1 MLSNFLVN
9 IPQMVA
15 NAKGLLTKWGVQLI
29 TKNNKDCLGR
39 DSEPK
44 KALILL
50 DLGALR
56 LTVFDT
62 VAWCS

>member
-15 NAKGLLTKWGVQLI
+15 NAKGLLTKRRVQLI

>member
-1 MLSNFLVN
+1 
-9 IPQMVA
+9 MVA
-15 NAKGLLTKWGVQLI
+15 NAKGLLTKRGVQLI
-29 TKNNKDCLGR
+29 IKNNKDCLGR

>member
-1 MLSNFLVN
+1 
-9 IPQMVA
+9 MVA
-15 NAKGLLTKWGVQLI
+15 NAKGLLTKRGVQLI

-62 VAWCS
+62 VAFCS

>member
-1 MLSNFLVN
+1 MPSNFLVN

-15 NAKGLLTKWGVQLI
+15 NAKGLLTKRGVQLI

-50 DLGALR
+50 DLEALR